1 MNLDVLIPSLL
12 LPAPMHKLVPPPN
25 LPALERLLARA
36 DRRVEATQAGSS
48 WLCERWGLTPPY
60 PLAAMLAEFDGLDA
74 LRNAWMF
81 AEPFHHSP
89 EQKWQKL
96 SPARLLELTT
106 SESAEIIAALNTNFS
121 DRGLMFFA
129 PTPARWYVQCEPGE
143 IPVTTPITQAS
154 FGSPLEY
161 QPKSMGALNWRAI
174 QNEAQMLI
182 FAHPVNAAREAA
194 GKVLISGVW
203 FWGGGVPPANITT
216 SYERVVA
223 DTPLARQL
231 AKNSAI
237 DVQPL
242 TWPSVQSA
250 KGNVLA
256 VIDDCEGLARDF
268 DFLKLKPELERLD
281 REWFQPISDAL
292 RDGRIERL
300 TLYAPIAERTHVF
313 RLSRRDFSLR
323 FWRSNKPLASYA

>member
-12 LPAPMHKLVPPPN
+12 LPAPMHKLGPPPN

-74 LRNAWMF
+74 LRKAWMF

-129 PTPARWYVQCEPGE
+129 PTPARWYVRCEPGE
-143 IPVTTPITQAS
+143 IPVTMSIAKAS
-154 FGSPLEY
+154 FGSPLDF
-161 QPKSMGALNWRAI
+161 QPKSTGSLNWRAI

-182 FAHPVNAAREAA
+182 FAHPVNAAREIA
-194 GKVLISGVW
+194 GKPLISGVW
-203 FWGGGVPPANITT
+203 FWGGGVRPALNKP
-216 SYERVVA
+216 SYDRVVTDA
-223 DTPLARQL
+223 PLAAQL
-231 AKNSAI
+231 AKNSGI
-237 DVQPL
+237 DVRPL
-242 TWPSVQSA
+242 TWSSVQSA
-250 KGNVLA
+250 DGNVLA
-256 VIDDCEGLARDF
+256 VIDACENLARDV
-268 DFLKLKPELERLD
+268 DFLKWKPALERLD
-281 REWFQPISDAL
+281 RDWFQPISDAL
-292 RDGRIERL
+292 RAGRIERL
-300 TLYAPIAERTHVF
+300 SLYAQIAECTHVF
-313 RLSRRDFSLR
+313 SLSRRDLSMR
-323 FWRSNKPLASYA
+323 FWRTNKPLASYV